1 MTTYLGI
8 PFTKDGIDWKT
19 HIESTAKKA
28 AGVLRFLRA
37 TCDSWP
43 PLIRLFLFR
52 AFVASIW
59 EYGVP
64 LLFLTDKQLLATYQ
78 EIQDDAPF
86 WIFDKKNRKGKSYIQ
101 LAHSFAMTERVVDRF
116 SSLLTRFG
124 LHFEMSNES
133 NPLRTLV
140 DFFRFKKIELSS
152 ESLVSKGI
160 YSTLDYRAIM
170 DSAPYGTKR
179 KKLFLDEAVK
189 KRKIKSL
196 SKGKPGTIISRVL
209 PESRNENNGIDVS
222 LYISDKT
229 GSRNAVKWRF
239 NTFGIDQNAQ
249 FVKVFLV

>member
-1 MTTYLGI
+1 
-8 PFTKDGIDWKT
+8 
-19 HIESTAKKA
+19 
-28 AGVLRFLRA
+28 
-37 TCDSWP
+37 
-43 PLIRLFLFR
+43 
-52 AFVASIW
+52 
-59 EYGVP
+59 
-64 LLFLTDKQLLATYQ
+64 
-78 EIQDDAPF
+78 
-86 WIFDKKNRKGKSYIQ
+86 
-101 LAHSFAMTERVVDRF
+101 
-116 SSLLTRFG
+116 
-124 LHFEMSNES
+124 MSNES

-170 DSAPYGTKR
+170 DSAPYDTKR

-239 NTFGIDQNAQ
+239 NTFGGRSKCPVCKGIFSLTHASKCYGLENTDSLFTFDTVKELIERLDFLSNAL
-249 FVKVFLV
+249 KK